1 MHIIDFG
8 YRHGILVVFW
18 NVTGRNSCKCDIDW
32 VVFFRQWYEVRAAEV
47 ISNQLWNLFMGSL
60 LELMCQRVL

>member
-32 VVFFRQWYEVRAAEV
+32 VVFFRQWYEVRAAKLIMEFV
-47 ISNQLWNLFMGSL
+47 YGKLTGAAVSTGF
-60 LELMCQRVL
+60 VA

>member
-18 NVTGRNSCKCDIDW
+18 NVTGQNLCKCDIDW
-32 VVFFRQWYEVRAAEV
+32 VVFSRQWYEVRAAEV
-47 ISNQLWNLFMGSL
+47 ISN
-60 LELMCQRVL
+60 

>member
-18 NVTGRNSCKCDIDW
+18 NAAGQNSCKCDIDW

-47 ISNQLWNLFMGSL
+47 ISN
-60 LELMCQRVL
+60 